1 MKECPVCLRCFPDH
15 IDHCPTDGDSLK
27 TTIIGEPVLDG
38 RYQLERRLGQGG
50 MGAVFKARH
59 IFLKTPHAIKIILPD
74 LVGNDPSLVTRFRQ
88 EAMAAAAIRH
98 PNIIAVT
105 DFGVVG
111 GTTPFLV
118 MEFVQGKSLH
128 DILAAEGRL
137 SPVRALEVMWGVA
150 SGLAL
155 AHRQGIVHRDLKP
168 LNIMLK
174 DDMPVSEGVKLL
186 DFGLAKIK
194 SGELLGSFVAAQTTG
209 LMGSPYYMAPEQWS
223 DEEPDARADIYSLGV
238 ILYQMIAGEVP
249 FKGSSI
255 PSIMKKHL
263 TNPPPSLSER
273 GVSDVP
279 AAVEEVIRKA
289 LAKEPDERF
298 ATVELFINSLREA
311 IGVPAPDFSS
321 SYRRLDTGGFARPD
335 TLSPPPLVQNTG
347 DQLAGTISSEALG
360 GATRAVAGGGE
371 TQISAR
377 DDSAPDV
384 YRTRA
389 LNNTPQLSSDALEP
403 ATRNLRGEE
412 TGRQGGAEEVT
423 RRLAEE
429 EAGRKARQLEA
440 EASQRRLAE
449 EARQQQARAEAEER
463 ARAEEARQ
471 REAELLREQQRLQ
484 QQEEERRNEL
494 RRAADEAT
502 GGRALSDTVAG
513 RAGATISSLPSQSAQ
528 WQGSDS
534 SMRPAQTSTANQAS
548 MTNSVLPSAQTSM
561 PGFATPVERKSRAGL
576 FAVMAVVMFA
586 ALGGVA
592 WFIYQTTIA
601 GGERATGGSVRGGTT
616 SSGSATTTKTP
627 NPETTNEP
635 SKSDLIALPGGSF
648 QMGRNDV
655 PPRNDPSASMTYL
668 AWMYNQWP
676 AHAVNIKAFA
686 IDRTEV
692 TNAEYAEFVG
702 ATAYPPPPDWGGNTP
717 PAGQGR
723 WPVRNVT
730 FEDAQRFAKWRS
742 NRHGVIYR
750 LPTEEEWEYAARGGG
765 DDEPF
770 PWGESWSAAA
780 ANLNS
785 AALKP
790 VGSFPDGKTAQG
802 VVDMIGNVWEWTST
816 EASMYKGNNI
826 MKLLPG
832 DTGKA
837 VVRGGSYQ
845 SSADGTEPITVTARR
860 WIDKDKRDPVVGF
873 RLVREGVP
881 SSKG

>member
-1 MKECPVCLRCFPDH
+1 M
-15 IDHCPTDGDSLK
+15 GD
-27 TTIIGEPVLDG
+27 PVLDG

-59 IFLKTPHAIKIILPD
+59 IFLKTPHAIKVILPD
-74 LVGNDPSLVTRFRQ
+74 LVGNDPSLITRFRQ

-137 SPVRALEVMWGVA
+137 SPLRALEIMWGVA

-263 TNPPPSLSER
+263 TNPPPGLSEH
-273 GVSDVP
+273 GVGDVP
-279 AAVEEVIRKA
+279 PAVEDVIRKA

-311 IGVPAPDFSS
+311 VGVPAPDFSS
-321 SYRRLDTGGFARPD
+321 SYRRLDTGNYARPD
-335 TLSPPPLVQNTG
+335 TILPPPAQVTG
-347 DQLAGTISSEALG
+347 DHLAGTISSEALG
-360 GATRAVAGGGE
+360 GGTRAGAGGME

-389 LNNTPQLSSDALEP
+389 LNNAPQLPSGALEP
-403 ATRNLRGEE
+403 ATQNLRREE
-412 TGRQGGAEEVT
+412 TGRQTSAEEVI

-429 EAGRKARQLEA
+429 EAGKKARQLEA

-449 EARQQQARAEAEER
+449 EAQQRAEAEER
-463 ARAEEARQ
+463 TRMEDARR

-484 QQEEERRNEL
+484 QQEEELRHNEQ
-494 RRAADEAT
+494 RAADEAA
-502 GGRALSDTVAG
+502 GGRALSDTVVG

-534 SMRPAQTSTANQAS
+534 SMRPAQTSMANQAS
-548 MTNSVLPSAQTSM
+548 MTNSVPPSAQTSM
-561 PGFATPVERKSRAGL
+561 PGFAAPVERKSRAGW
-576 FAVMAVVMFA
+576 FAVLAIVVLA
-586 ALGGVA
+586 ALGGTA
-592 WFIYQTTIA
+592 WLAYQMIS
-601 GGERATGGSVRGGTT
+601 GGGQSGTANGGGGGTPEPTKT
-616 SSGSATTTKTP
+616 SNPGRTTATTT
-627 NPETTNEP
+627 P
-635 SKSDLIALPGGSF
+635 SKPDLVALPGGSF

-655 PPRNDPSASMTYL
+655 PTRDDSSNSVKYRV
-668 AWMYNQWP
+668 WMYSQWP
-676 AHAVNIKAFA
+676 AHVVNVKAFA

-692 TNAEYAEFVG
+692 TNAEYADFVSS
-702 ATAYPPPPDWGGNTP
+702 TAYPPPPDWGGNTP

-730 FEDAQRFAKWRS
+730 FEDAQRFALWRS
-742 NRHGVIYR
+742 KRDGASYR
-750 LPTEEEWEYAARGGG
+750 LPTEEEWEYAASRRG
-765 DDEPF
+765 DDNPY
-770 PWGESWSAAA
+770 PWGERWMEGA

-785 AALKP
+785 TALKP
-790 VGSFPDGKTAQG
+790 VGSHPSGNTPQG
-802 VVDMIGNVWEWTST
+802 IVDLIGNVWEWTST
-816 EASMYKGNNI
+816 EASMYKGNTTT
-826 MKLLPG
+826 KLQPG
-832 DTGKA
+832 DEVKA

-845 SSADGTEPITVTARR
+845 SSPDGDEPITVTSRR
-860 WIDKDKRDPVVGF
+860 WIDKEKRDPVVGF
-873 RLVREGVP
+873 RLVREGAQ
-881 SSKG
+881 